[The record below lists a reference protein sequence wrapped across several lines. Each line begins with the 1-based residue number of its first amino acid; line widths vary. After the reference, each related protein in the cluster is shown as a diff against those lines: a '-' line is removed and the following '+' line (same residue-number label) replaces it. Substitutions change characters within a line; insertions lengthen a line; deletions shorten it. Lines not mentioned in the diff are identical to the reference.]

1 MNNDLLINITGS
13 GFKSNGA
20 NHLKLSNMDD
30 LEAIRKK
37 RLQELQR
44 SLEARQYPVE
54 PVVVTDTGFDQFV
67 SQYPLTVI
75 DCWAQW
81 CAPCRML
88 SPIIDQL
95 ASELQGK
102 IVFGKLDTDQNPVI
116 AQKLRITSIPTLLI
130 FRQGNLVDRISGALP
145 KHLLLQRLKPIIN

>member
-1 MNNDLLINITGS
+1 MS
-13 GFKSNGA
+13 K
-20 NHLKLSNMDD
+20 MDD

-44 SLEARQYPVE
+44 SLEARQYPAE
-54 PVVVTDTGFDQFV
+54 PVVVTDTTFDQFI
-67 SQYPLTVI
+67 SQYPLTVV

-81 CAPCRML
+81 CGPCRML

-102 IVFGKLDTDQNPVI
+102 IVFVKLDTDQNPRT
-116 AQKLRITSIPTLLI
+116 AQDLGITSIPTLLV
-130 FRQGNLVDRISGALP
+130 FRQSTLVDRVSGALP
-145 KHLLLQRLKPIIN
+145 KQLLLQRLKPLIS